1 MLDRKWLPLN
11 ALRAF
16 EAVAKKTSFTAGAHS
31 LSVTQSAISRHVSSL
46 EDLLGKKLF
55 ERRPSGLVLTEA
67 GQKLLP
73 VVERSFDRIEK
84 TMNELKQESAKGL
97 RTLRIHMPPTFL
109 QRLGMQLLHE
119 FRVEFPDINVDVSS
133 TYGNGMPNRD
143 IDVAV
148 IYDKPR
154 ISDAIMDVLWME
166 RVTPVCSPDLAQK
179 YKDRPLEQLLADNEL
194 LHVRIDG
201 QPNNHLWTQFSK
213 HARIDLDTARGVTFD
228 TLALAVQ
235 YASRGYGVVLC
246 DIDMYAEDIDAGL
259 LGIPAETEIKDGFGY
274 FLVLNA
280 EDLEDPLISLFRNWI
295 ITRFAAVDRRSL
307 ATMRAGVAGAPA
319 AAAANPARSVEI

>member
-16 EAVAKKTSFTAGAHS
+16 EAVAKKASFTAGAHS

-46 EDLLGKKLF
+46 EDLLGKRLF
-55 ERRPSGLVLTEA
+55 ERRPTGLVLTDA

-84 TMNELKQESAKGL
+84 TMNELKQETKGM
-97 RTLRIHMPPTFL
+97 RVLRIHMPPTFL
-109 QRLGMQLLHE
+109 QKLGMQLLHE
-119 FRVEFPDINVDVSS
+119 FRVEFPDINIDVSS
-133 TYGNGMPNRD
+133 TYGNGMPERD

-166 RVTPVCSPDLAQK
+166 RVTPVCSPALAEK
-179 YKDRPLEQLLADNEL
+179 YRDRPLDQLLADNEL
-194 LHVRIDG
+194 LHVRIEG
-201 QPNNHLWTQFSK
+201 QPTNHLWTQFSK
-213 HARIDLDTARGVTFD
+213 HARIDLDTSRGVTFD

-307 ATMRAGVAGAPA
+307 AGMRAKSAAHRAEIAPTAAQGAK
-319 AAAANPARSVEI
+319 I